1 MVGRRGVP
9 AQMTE
14 HAEPRPARL
23 LGYLGL
29 LPFVGGA
36 VAVWVAAPG
45 PAALA
50 ERALLAYAAIILSFM
65 GAVHWGLAMHSGHP
79 ARDRQLA
86 LSVVPALIAWVTL
99 LLPPLAAFPVML
111 LSFAALNAADWRAV
125 EAGAAPAWYPSARLP
140 LTVAVVTSL
149 GVAWLRVLL
158 S

>member
-1 MVGRRGVP
+1 
-9 AQMTE
+9 MTE
-14 HAEPRPARL
+14 HSEPRPARL

-29 LPFVGGA
+29 LPFVSGA
-36 VAVWVAAPG
+36 VAIWIAAPG

-50 ERALLAYAAIILSFM
+50 ERALLAYAAVILTFM
-65 GAVHWGLAMHSGHP
+65 GAVHWGLAMHSAHL

-99 LLPPLAAFPVML
+99 LLPPLGAYPVML
-111 LSFAALNAADWRAV
+111 FSFAVLNAADRRAV
-125 EAGAAPAWYPSARLP
+125 AAGAAPAWYPSLRLP

-149 GVAWLRVLL
+149 GVAWLRVVL